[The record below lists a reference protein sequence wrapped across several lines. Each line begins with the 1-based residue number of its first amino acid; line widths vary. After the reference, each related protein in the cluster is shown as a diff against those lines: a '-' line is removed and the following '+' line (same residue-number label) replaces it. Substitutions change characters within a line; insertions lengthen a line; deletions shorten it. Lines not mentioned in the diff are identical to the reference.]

1 MAASNGSIVGSWYLG
16 DSDGSQLVFSFL
28 ADGTFLLA
36 DKGNPASDPNG
47 TPGLEW
53 GTYGWDA
60 ATGAFTCNVAI
71 NTDGQWGLS
80 HSTITS
86 VTVIDDVITIT
97 ATDGSFSTP
106 RLLSPP
112 DSIVGSWYLAP
123 NDPNGGTDQIVFTF
137 LADGTF
143 LVADKGTVARDPTG
157 TSGIEW
163 GSYSWDPVT
172 GATTVNVVG
181 NTDLQW
187 GFASF
192 APETIQMSLDVQGDI
207 LMIGVSDGDTGA
219 PVRLSPL
226 AASTIT
232 GTPGRDS
239 LTGTVASDTII
250 GLGDVDTVSYA
261 GAKAGYTL
269 TKTSTGFTVVG
280 EGTDTLT
287 GVERLHFSNTKVALD
302 LDGNAGYVARI
313 LGAVFG
319 SASIT
324 NKEYVGIGLAFM
336 DGGMSYEAL
345 MQLAIDFRLGGVSS
359 NAVVNLLYGNV
370 IGGTPSASD
379 LATYMG
385 MIDGGSYT
393 AGALGIMAAGT
404 PFNEANIGLAGLAQ
418 TGIEFI

>member
-1 MAASNGSIVGSWYLG
+1 L
-16 DSDGSQLVFSFL
+16 
-28 ADGTFLLA
+28 
-36 DKGNPASDPNG
+36 
-47 TPGLEW
+47 
-53 GTYGWDA
+53 
-60 ATGAFTCNVAI
+60 
-71 NTDGQWGLS
+71 
-80 HSTITS
+80 
-86 VTVIDDVITIT
+86 
-97 ATDGSFSTP
+97 
-106 RLLSPP
+106 
-112 DSIVGSWYLAP
+112 
-123 NDPNGGTDQIVFTF
+123 GGTDQIVFTF

-172 GATTVNVVG
+172 GAATVNVVG

-192 APETIQMSLDVQGDI
+192 ANETIQMNLDVQGDV
-207 LMIGVSDGDTGA
+207 LMIGVSDGDTGG

-239 LTGTVASDTII
+239 LVGTAASDTIN
-250 GLGDVDTVSYA
+250 GLGDIDTVSYA
-261 GAKAGYTL
+261 GTKAGYTL
-269 TKTSTGFTVVG
+269 AKTSTGFTVTG

-287 GVERLHFSNTKVALD
+287 GVERLHFSNTNVALD
-302 LDGNAGYVARI
+302 LDGNAGCVARI

-319 SASIT
+319 SASVT
-324 NKEYVGIGLAFM
+324 NKEYVGIGLAYM

-393 AGALGIMAAGT
+393 AGALGVMAAGT